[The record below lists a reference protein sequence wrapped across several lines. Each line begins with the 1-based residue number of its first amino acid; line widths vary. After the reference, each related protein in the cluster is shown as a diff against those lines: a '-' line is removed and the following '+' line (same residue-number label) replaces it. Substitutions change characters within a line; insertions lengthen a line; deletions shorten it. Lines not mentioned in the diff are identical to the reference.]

1 MIFRWLAREV
11 SYREVAMEVFSA
23 FGLLMLVGLALP
35 IMLVFS
41 ALLFDLAVVV
51 YVMITTRHSHAKRP
65 RAVFLPAARAR
76 AQPRM
81 IGFYH
86 WR

>member
-1 MIFRWLAREV
+1 
-11 SYREVAMEVFSA
+11 MEVFSA

-35 IMLVFS
+35 ILLVLS

-51 YVMITTRHSHAKRP
+51 YVMITTRPSHAKRP
-65 RAVFLPAARAR
+65 RAALLPAARAR
-76 AQPRM
+76 AQHRI